1 MVGTVLEQYVNKLDI
16 QGVPKK
22 IPFLSLLVVRTDIF
36 WNALYKHC

>member
-22 IPFLSLLVVRTDIF
+22 MSVLTTISGKNGHFLQRPV
-36 WNALYKHC
+36 